1 MTDDL
6 TPTAAETGR
15 LWLRALAEL
24 DPRDADSAW
33 SAKAQELALA
43 LRTAAADEGSLV
55 SLINQA
61 LVLQQFL
68 LEVACR
74 PTGAGDRD
82 AIVHQAGRLLA
93 EDPRFELVRA

>member
-6 TPTAAETGR
+6 TAAAAETGR
-15 LWLRALAEL
+15 LWLRALDEL
-24 DPRDADSAW
+24 DPRHADSAW

-43 LRTAAADEGSLV
+43 LRTAAADEDSLV

-74 PTGAGDRD
+74 PAGAGDRR
-82 AIVHQAGRLLA
+82 AIVHQAARLLA
-93 EDPRFELVRA
+93 EDTRFELVRA